1 MTADAGRVL
10 VVDDERLNRILLRR
24 ALETQGW
31 TVAEAPDGRTA
42 LEVLRSETTDVVL
55 LDIVMPELDGYGTL
69 AAIKA
74 DPALDH
80 VPVIIIS
87 GVNEL
92 ESVVRC
98 IEMGATDYLTKP
110 FEAAI
115 LRARLASSLAAK
127 RLRDLEREY
136 LDQVSKVTGAAE
148 ALEVGRF
155 DPASL
160 ADVAARSDALGVLA
174 RRFATMAAEVR
185 AREERLR
192 AEVLELRIE
201 IDQAHQAKSVSE
213 ITDTDFFRDLRS
225 RAKTLRQTVR
235 GNGGPQVDAP
245 GAGQPT
251 DVNSGEGDA
260 PR

>member
-10 VVDDERLNRILLRR
+10 VVDDERLNRMLLRR
-24 ALETQGW
+24 ALEAEGW

-42 LEVLRSETTDVVL
+42 LEVLRSEPTDIVL

-74 DPALDH
+74 NPSLDH
-80 VPVIIIS
+80 MPVIIIS
-87 GVNEL
+87 GVDEL

-110 FEAAI
+110 FQPAI

-136 LDQVSKVTGAAE
+136 LEQVSKVTGAAE
-148 ALEVGRF
+148 ALEVGGF
-155 DPASL
+155 DPATL

-201 IDQAHQAKSVSE
+201 IDQARQAKRVSE

-225 RAKTLRQTVR
+225 RAATLRQEVR
-235 GNGGPQVDAP
+235 GDRGPDDEARKGGPS
-245 GAGQPT
+245 T
-251 DVNSGEGDA
+251 DE
-260 PR
+260 R

>member
-1 MTADAGRVL
+1 LTADAGRVL
-10 VVDDERLNRILLRR
+10 VVDDERLNRMLLRR
-24 ALETQGW
+24 VLEAEGW
-31 TVAEAPDGRTA
+31 TVAEAPDGRSA
-42 LEVLRSETTDVVL
+42 LDYLRSEAIDVVL

-74 DPALDH
+74 NPSLDH

-87 GVNEL
+87 SVDEL

-110 FEAAI
+110 FQPAI
-115 LRARLASSLAAK
+115 LRARLAASLAAK

-136 LDQVSKVTGAAE
+136 LEQVSKVTGAAE
-148 ALEVGRF
+148 ALEVGGF
-155 DPASL
+155 DPATL
-160 ADVAARSDALGVLA
+160 FDVAARSDALGVLA

-201 IDQAHQAKSVSE
+201 IDQARQAKRVSE

-225 RAKTLRQTVR
+225 RSATLRQEVR
-235 GNGGPQVDAP
+235 GDRIADDEAHGSGPSKD
-245 GAGQPT
+245 
-251 DVNSGEGDA
+251 E
-260 PR
+260 R